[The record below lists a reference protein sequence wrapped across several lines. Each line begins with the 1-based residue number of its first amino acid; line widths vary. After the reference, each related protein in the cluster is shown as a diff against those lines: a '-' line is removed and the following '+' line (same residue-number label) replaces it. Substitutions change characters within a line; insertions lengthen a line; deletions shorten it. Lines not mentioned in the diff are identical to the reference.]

1 MSRGNGNPIF
11 NDIIDA
17 MEYHID
23 NNLSGGVINNDRMEE
38 INMMLFNHLAKG
50 SNNRDRQLVIN
61 RNVRGRRGEADTQ
74 FKLRLRVDVDES
86 LRSRRPHVDR
96 SRIAERESNDLR
108 EVFERYTMSISE
120 MDNKRD
126 IVQLYVNTYMCIE
139 DGFADMFEELFQD
152 GKMSD
157 PAYLNMIASGEVYY
171 EYGGFRIFPM
181 ANETTWSLSYETT
194 PLISTGIKN
203 DFGWNG

>member
-1 MSRGNGNPIF
+1 MNGNRNQIF

-23 NNLSGGVINNDRMEE
+23 NNLSGGVISNDRMEE

-61 RNVRGRRGEADTQ
+61 RKVRGRRGESDKD

-108 EVFERYTMSISE
+108 EVFERYTMSVSE

-157 PAYLNMIASGEVYY
+157 PGYLDMIASGEVFY

-181 ANETTWSLSYETT
+181 ANESTWSLSYETT

-203 DFGWNG
+203 DFGWNN